1 MTDTDAMHG
10 GLLSA
15 LTAAFAEIKALK
27 ADNAQLTEALYAAYY
42 RNKTLS
48 DRIAELEPPKR
59 CTCNLTTYEVGSGGP
74 IGEYGCSLHE
84 KRNRG

>member
-42 RNKTLS
+42 KHK
-48 DRIAELEPPKR
+48 ELADELALYKNPGR
-59 CTCNLTTYEVGSGGP
+59 RTWEDTW
-74 IGEYGCSLHE
+74 
-84 KRNRG
+84 